1 MTEPEQKIVVF
12 AAYDTVMAANLVKTK
27 LDAYGIPCF
36 LTDEHF
42 VSLYPTIQ
50 NDLFPGVRLH
60 VFEKDLDQV
69 KDVLKEETKI
79 ERACPACGSLNIVY
93 EPSKKGNLT
102 PILTSI
108 MVGLF
113 LPVKKV
119 YRCENCEREF
129 ESLDSN

>member
-1 MTEPEQKIVVF
+1 MTDPEQKIIVF
-12 AAYDTVMAANLVKTK
+12 AAYDTVMSANLVKTK

-36 LTDEHF
+36 LTGEHF

-50 NDLFPGVRLH
+50 NDLFPGVRLYI
-60 VFEKDLDQV
+60 FEKDLEQV
-69 KDVLKEETKI
+69 KEILIEETKI
-79 ERACPACGSLNIVY
+79 ERACPVCGSANIVY
-93 EPSKKGNLT
+93 EPSKKGKLT

-108 MVGLF
+108 MLGLF

-129 ESLDSN
+129 ESLESN

>member
-1 MTEPEQKIVVF
+1 MTEPEQKIIVF
-12 AAYDTVMAANLVKTK
+12 AAYDTVMSANLVKTK

-42 VSLYPTIQ
+42 VGLYPIR

-60 VFEKDLDQV
+60 IFEKDKEQV
-69 KDVLKEETKI
+69 KEILVEETKI
-79 ERACPACGSLNIVY
+79 ERICPACGSTNIIY
-93 EPSKKGNLT
+93 EPSKQGNLT
-102 PILTSI
+102 SILTSI
-108 MVGLF
+108 MLGLF

-129 ESLDSN
+129 ESLESN

>member
-1 MTEPEQKIVVF
+1 MTEPEQKIIVF
-12 AAYDTVMAANLVKTK
+12 AAYDTVMSANLVKTK

-42 VSLYPTIQ
+42 VGLYPIR

-60 VFEKDLDQV
+60 IFEKDKEQV
-69 KDVLKEETKI
+69 KEILVEETKI
-79 ERACPACGSLNIVY
+79 ERTCPACGSTNIIY
-93 EPSKKGNLT
+93 EPSKQGNLT
-102 PILTSI
+102 SILTSI
-108 MVGLF
+108 MLGLF

-129 ESLDSN
+129 ESLESN